1 MTDHHIDNFRSPTY
15 GPLSLSG
22 IVDQAMAFI
31 KREDNSLGPQAEP
44 RTARFLSEAKGSF
57 FRIVVGTDSELVGKS
72 SAHFV
77 SAIVVH
83 HVGHGGV
90 YFWGSVTKDGI
101 HDLRQ
106 RMYEEAT
113 YSLTLAQRLLEEFKT
128 KDLPLEKFLEIHVD
142 VGEGGETRAMISEIV
157 GMIKGSGFLCKTK
170 PDSFAASNV
179 ADRHT

>member
-1 MTDHHIDNFRSPTY
+1 MTDHHIDNFKSPSH
-15 GPLSLSG
+15 GNMDLVG
-22 IVDQAMAFI
+22 VVDSALEFI
-31 KREDNSLGPQAEP
+31 KSENNSH
-44 RTARFLSEAKGSF
+44 
-57 FRIVVGTDSELVGKS
+57 FRIVIGTDSELTSKS

-77 SAIVVH
+77 LAVVVH

-90 YFWGSVTKDGI
+90 YFWGSVTKDEI

-113 YSLTLAQRLLEEFKT
+113 YSLTLAQRLLEEFK
-128 KDLPLEKFLEIHVD
+128 KRKLPLEKILEIHVD
-142 VGEGGETRAMISEIV
+142 VGMGGETRAMIAEIV